1 MYRTCS
7 DVLHSPKYT
16 EEKAANEGSGIR
28 GVGEVE
34 RVSHRV
40 KNCRPETGNHA
51 IMSSCIVAKKQ
62 SLAQTF
68 IFSNL
73 NYWNNFVV
81 DLQVSEC
88 PLSYPYPILLQIC
101 FSSNT
106 LLTVLFPSNKR
117 RKIKSLQPIPG
128 INIEFPFLWSIFHIL
143 VLFYLSYLIPLVF
156 SIYS

>member
-40 KNCRPETGNHA
+40 KDCRPETGNHA

-73 NYWNNFVV
+73 NY
-81 DLQVSEC
+81 
-88 PLSYPYPILLQIC
+88 
-101 FSSNT
+101 
-106 LLTVLFPSNKR
+106 
-117 RKIKSLQPIPG
+117 
-128 INIEFPFLWSIFHIL
+128 
-143 VLFYLSYLIPLVF
+143 
-156 SIYS
+156 